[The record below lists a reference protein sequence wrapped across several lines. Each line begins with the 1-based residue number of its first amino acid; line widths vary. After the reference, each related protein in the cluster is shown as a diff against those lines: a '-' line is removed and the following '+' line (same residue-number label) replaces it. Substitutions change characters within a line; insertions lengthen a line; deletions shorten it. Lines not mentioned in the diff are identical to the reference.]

1 MNEVKNVLDT
11 FKLDGFKACVTG
23 AGRGL
28 GRELALGLAEAGA
41 NVAVFD
47 KVIKNAES
55 VADEIKELGKDSIAL
70 EGDVSKEEDVE
81 RVVKSVVGTF
91 GGIDILVC
99 NAGVTGW
106 TRAEDIS
113 LEEWKL
119 LMDVNLNGVFLCCK
133 WAGKEMI
140 KQKGGT
146 IINISSMSANVVNI
160 PQQQSH
166 YNTSKAGVSHLTR
179 SLAVEW
185 AEHNIRVNAIC
196 PGYIMT
202 PLLKEA
208 DKELI
213 DKWISMSPQK
223 RIPDPSEIK
232 GLCVFLASE
241 ASGYLTGSCIIA
253 DGGYSLW

>member
-1 MNEVKNVLDT
+1 M
-11 FKLDGFKACVTG
+11 
-23 AGRGL
+23 
-28 GRELALGLAEAGA
+28 
-41 NVAVFD
+41 
-47 KVIKNAES
+47 
-55 VADEIKELGKDSIAL
+55 
-70 EGDVSKEEDVE
+70 
-81 RVVKSVVGTF
+81 KS
-91 GGIDILVC
+91 
-99 NAGVTGW
+99 
-106 TRAEDIS
+106 
-113 LEEWKL
+113 
-119 LMDVNLNGVFLCCK
+119 
-133 WAGKEMI
+133 
-140 KQKGGT
+140 
-146 IINISSMSANVVNI
+146 VVNI

-202 PLLKEA
+202 PLLEEA